1 VFPGEQVGITKKKK
15 SIFTK
20 PERRYISAQ
29 RGRDNNKQQK
39 ACVMC
44 PVSLSTIKSSAA
56 LFPKSQSNT
65 AAASGRFKNN
75 LMTKQL
81 VGTSMK

>member
-1 VFPGEQVGITKKKK
+1 
-15 SIFTK
+15 
-20 PERRYISAQ
+20 
-29 RGRDNNKQQK
+29 
-39 ACVMC
+39 MC